1 MMMMMM
7 MMMMTHPSSQ
17 LAFLVKAQIEFA
29 SHALYAD
36 ESSVYGYNQEL
47 T

>member
-1 MMMMMM
+1 M
-7 MMMMTHPSSQ
+7 MMMMTHPCSQ